1 MSDTVEDT
9 FFATASRSTILI
21 PSAPQ
26 EIGGQFCQFFTLFV
40 KILRRSSAILFIST
54 KKDVFVSKIRMTSD
68 RFAAI
73 PEADHRST
81 VPLVIILSTF
91 IIALVLPSSTAHTRV
106 HRPAFLPPAV

>member
-21 PSAPQ
+21 SNALQ